1 MGGSSCPNWARPI
14 IADSHAEFT
23 LKLGSCLM
31 CQSGKKHP
39 NALKHDLQTKSM
51 PSLCQHLEVIQHQKP
66 FTASREK
73 KKTSLAALLALML
86 PLAENPDTVRSWNAV
101 TVHVKILSKMVP
113 FVTFVGWKF
122 PCQNPHFWGKSCL
135 TGILNFGHLRTGQ
148 RAVRHK
154 GTWRRQ
160 RKFWEMN
167 VGYTVYIQ
175 YLKGCPS

>member
-73 KKTSLAALLALML
+73 KNVSRCLARSNASPCGEPWYSPELKCRDC
-86 PLAENPDTVRSWNAV
+86 PCQNP
-101 TVHVKILSKMVP
+101 VKNGTICR
-113 FVTFVGWKF
+113 FVGWKF
-122 PCQNPHFWGKSCL
+122 PMSSSCL
-135 TGILNFGHLRTGQ
+135 TGILKLGHLRTGQ

-154 GTWRRQ
+154 GTWRRK

-175 YLKGCPS
+175 YSKGCPS